1 MSIEFYFSSR
11 KRDSIAENDELN
23 KEIVEITINKF
34 EDESKILRKQNIL
47 MFFDCMRF
55 SLIQSLGRLIIKDTP
70 PYKPFVNKYAFLEFN
85 IHEFSVYQFIIYLS
99 RKIRESNDKI
109 FKVLTIAHEL
119 QHVIQFIKFKDV
131 YLQTGVLRGYLQ
143 VEKKCT
149 NELYRNTPT
158 EVDAFRKSKII
169 AIKIFGKEKIN
180 YFIKKE
186 VEDAQNEND
195 KSYWINIKSLDSDKS
210 YNLKNETQKYWDKY
224 ENEISHKKDE
234 LERKKEHCRLKIAEE
249 YFLEACEFSFK

>member
-11 KRDSIAENDELN
+11 KGDSIAENDELN

-47 MFFDCMRF
+47 IFFDWRRF

-70 PYKPFVNKYAFLEFN
+70 PYKPFVNKYAFLEFK
-85 IHEFSVYQFIIYLS
+85 IHEFSDYQFIIYLS
-99 RKIRESNDKI
+99 RKVRESNEKI
-109 FKVLTIAHEL
+109 FKVFTIAHEL
-119 QHVIQFIKFKDV
+119 QHIIQFIKFKDV
-131 YLQTGVLRGYLQ
+131 YLQTGVIRGYLQ
-143 VEKKCT
+143 VEEKFT

-169 AIKIFGKEKIN
+169 AIKIFDKKKVD

-195 KSYWINIKSLDSDKS
+195 KSYWINIKSLDINKN

-224 ENEISHKKDE
+224 ENKIFHKKDE
-234 LERKKEHCRLKIAEE
+234 LGKKKEYCKLEIEE
-249 YFLEACEFSFK
+249 ENFLEACEFSFK